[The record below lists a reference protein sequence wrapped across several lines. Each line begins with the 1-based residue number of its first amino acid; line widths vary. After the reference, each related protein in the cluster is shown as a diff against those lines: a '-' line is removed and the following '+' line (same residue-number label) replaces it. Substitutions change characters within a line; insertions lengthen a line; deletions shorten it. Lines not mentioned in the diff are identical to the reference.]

1 MLKIYVW
8 TYIYSSP
15 PVNFN
20 ESFQL
25 WEDVYLRSTTLQF
38 EVIAM
43 DNGTIPRGMSAVVN
57 VTVSITCVMDVEY
70 ESIDYK
76 FVVNDTTGEMFL
88 RIPRY
93 WVYLFG
99 K

>member
-1 MLKIYVW
+1 
-8 TYIYSSP
+8 
-15 PVNFN
+15 
-20 ESFQL
+20 
-25 WEDVYLRSTTLQF
+25 
-38 EVIAM
+38 M
-43 DNGTIPRGMSAVVN
+43 DNGTIPHGMSAIVN

-70 ESIDYK
+70 GSIDYK

-99 K
+99 KWPQFFTIYVRSS